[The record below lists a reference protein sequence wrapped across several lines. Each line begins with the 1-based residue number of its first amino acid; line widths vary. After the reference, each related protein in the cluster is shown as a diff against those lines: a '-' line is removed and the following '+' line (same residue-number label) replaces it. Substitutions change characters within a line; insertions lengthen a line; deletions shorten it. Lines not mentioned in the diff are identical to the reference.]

1 MLVWK
6 LLLFKDLIHFY
17 NHNFQIFHLGNGVM
31 WGFGIIIAAAM
42 LILLSEQFR
51 KKALKEGRDLE
62 DVRSFLRYT
71 IYICITLILILSSLA
86 SE

>member
-6 LLLFKDLIHFY
+6 LLLFRDLIHFY
-17 NHNFQIFHLGNGVM
+17 NHNFQVFPLGNGVM
-31 WGFGIIIAAAM
+31 CGFGTIIAAAM
-42 LILLSEQFR
+42 LILFSAHFR